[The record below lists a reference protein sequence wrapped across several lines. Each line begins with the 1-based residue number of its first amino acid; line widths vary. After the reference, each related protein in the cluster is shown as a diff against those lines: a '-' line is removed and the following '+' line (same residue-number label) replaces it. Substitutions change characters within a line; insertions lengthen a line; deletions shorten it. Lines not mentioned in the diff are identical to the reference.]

1 MSLLSKIFTRPLFL
15 RPISRAEAELA
26 YLRASANLYDLEM
39 REREIARGK
48 FAQF

>member
-1 MSLLSKIFTRPLFL
+1 MSFLAKLFP

-26 YLRASANLYDLEM
+26 YLRGAANLYDLEM

-48 FAQF
+48 FAAYAPY

>member
-1 MSLLSKIFTRPLFL
+1 MSFLAKLFPRPV
-15 RPISRAEAELA
+15 SRAEVELA

-48 FAQF
+48 FAAY

>member
-1 MSLLSKIFTRPLFL
+1 MRFLAKLFPRPV
-15 RPISRAEAELA
+15 SRRDAELA

-48 FAQF
+48 FAAY

>member
-1 MSLLSKIFTRPLFL
+1 MSFLAKLFP
-15 RPISRAEAELA
+15 RPITRAEAELA
-26 YLRASANLYDLEM
+26 YLRGAANLYDLEM